1 MKNYQT
7 ALERYR
13 EDAENGDL
21 AASRKLGK
29 VLLEEGLR
37 YLEAAALNGDGEA
50 LEILSAVLDS
60 ANKLLYKG
68 QKQDGRSLLAET
80 DFSQVQAG
88 DVVLFGRHISKD
100 EPMAWKVLDVQEG
113 RVLLLSEDILEY
125 RAFHDKWGWSPGRVP
140 ASAST

>member
-13 EDAENGDL
+13 EAAENGDL

-37 YLEAAALNGDGEA
+37 YMEAAALNGDGEA

-68 QKQDGRSLLAET
+68 QKQEGRSLLAET

-88 DVVLFGRHISKD
+88 DVVLFLSLIHIS
-100 EPMAWKVLDVQEG
+100 EPT
-113 RVLLLSEDILEY
+113 RPY
-125 RAFHDKWGWSPGRVP
+125 
-140 ASAST
+140 